1 MAGYSPCG
9 WRESDRTEHTCV
21 ICTTEFRYLLC
32 SLVLFTTSCF
42 MTLETFH
49 GFSQFCLLDLMLSF
63 FFLIGGWLL
72 YHIVLVSAI
81 HQHESV
87 KGVHMSPPMWTYLPP
102 YPTPLD
108 CHRALRWVPCIIQ
121 QILTIYF
128 TYGKMYF
135 SSSSQFITTSPSP
148 TVLHVCASITALQV
162 GFSVLFF

>member
-1 MAGYSPCG
+1 MSLAGYSPWGC
-9 WRESDRTEHTCV
+9 RESDRTEHTCV

-49 GFSQFCLLDLMLSF
+49 GFGQFFLLDL
-63 FFLIGGWLL
+63 LL

-87 KGVHMSPPMWTYLPP
+87 KGVHMSPPVWTYLPP

-121 QILTIYF
+121 QILSIYF

-135 SSSSQFITTSPSP
+135 SSSSQSITTSPSP
-148 TVLHVCASITALQV
+148 AVLRVCASITALQV
-162 GFSVLFF
+162 GLSVLFF